1 MGGATRVSRWRIA
14 LLALLFS
21 AAFAGCGVSGGSGGT
36 EGTAAGG
43 GGNGAGPGTPA
54 SGFHPK
60 HHEDSGGGSAQFKV
74 KGGDNSVQE
83 FGSEASEAELQ
94 AAATAL
100 HGFLDARA
108 ERNWAAAC
116 GYLAKS
122 ARDSLSPAVAR
133 AESAESCAAVM
144 AALSGNVPTATLREA
159 ANANV
164 GALRTEGDHAFLIYR
179 APPEGTIYAMPMSR
193 QGDNWKVAALSGL
206 SLN

>member
-1 MGGATRVSRWRIA
+1 MTGATRVGRWRIA

-21 AAFAGCGVSGGSGGT
+21 AALAGCGGSGGT

-43 GGNGAGPGTPA
+43 GGNGAGPGPPA
-54 SGFHPK
+54 SAFHPK
-60 HHEDSGGGSAQFKV
+60 RHEDSGGGSDQFKV

-83 FGSEASEAELQ
+83 FGSEGSDADLQ

-116 GYLAKS
+116 GYLAGS
-122 ARDSLSPAVAR
+122 ARQSLSQALPG
-133 AESAESCAAVM
+133 AENAATCAAGM
-144 AALSGNVPTATLREA
+144 AALSGKVPTATLREA
-159 ANANV
+159 AQADV
-164 GALRTEGDHAFLIYR
+164 GALRTEGDRSFLIYR

-206 SLN
+206 PLN